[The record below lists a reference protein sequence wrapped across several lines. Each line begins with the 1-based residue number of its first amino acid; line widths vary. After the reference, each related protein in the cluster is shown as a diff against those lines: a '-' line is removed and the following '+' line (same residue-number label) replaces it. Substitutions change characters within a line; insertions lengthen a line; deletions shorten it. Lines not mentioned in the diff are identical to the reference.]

1 MREGADGA
9 DCQVL
14 SRVVR
19 HVADIESGFGNA
31 GKALGAAGSESHR
44 RWPTEE
50 AGSASARGVPCPG
63 EGASLVRVTAQG
75 RGSLGGSPGNDDGTH
90 RPVDAVEVP
99 LGRGAGQ
106 ST

>member
-1 MREGADGA
+1 MPARPWE
-9 DCQVL
+9 Q
-14 SRVVR
+14 RVR
-19 HVADIESGFGNA
+19 DRIGG
-31 GKALGAAGSESHR
+31 GQPRKWALPPRAVFPA
-44 RWPTEE
+44 P
-50 AGSASARGVPCPG
+50 ARG
-63 EGASLVRVTAQG
+63 SLVRVTAQE